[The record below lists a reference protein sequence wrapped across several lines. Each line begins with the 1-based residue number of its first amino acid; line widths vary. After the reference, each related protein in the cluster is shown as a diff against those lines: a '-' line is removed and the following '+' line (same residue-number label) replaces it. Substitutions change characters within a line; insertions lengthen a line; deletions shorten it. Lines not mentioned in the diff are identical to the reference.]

1 MLKILISAGLLLFSI
16 SVFSQSQR
24 LDSLLI
30 VLKSEIQKEQEH
42 DSQKY
47 NRIERLKRDLAQ
59 HHGVTFKQQYSQ
71 LSAIFDEYRSFK
83 FDSAYTWV
91 NRMASIAIRS
101 GDRYRLFNAQILKGN
116 ILMGSGYYK
125 EAFDL
130 LAQVDTNHLSKA
142 SISDLYFLRARL
154 NAAIGNYN
162 NNTNFSN
169 QYLEQSDRDF
179 KVADV
184 NNSGANEFENIIDL
198 AFKKDSIKGTH
209 YTANYFYNYI
219 TSHHLLA
226 HNLAMVSTRLSYAYT
241 GHEKAIFLALAAIND
256 IRSSAKENSAI
267 MMLGQEMYR
276 MNRFTD
282 AYQFIQEAISNA
294 SFYGARGHAI
304 QAGEIL
310 PIIAS
315 KIIAQKQ
322 HDKDRLLLGLLVF
335 MIAAIALFFALYI
348 YRKQL
353 KLIQENEQVIREK
366 NQDLE
371 RINKKLK
378 EASRVKEELIGLF
391 FKTSSSHL
399 EKMDK
404 VTRKT
409 QHSIKL
415 GKYSE
420 ANTILKSINIE
431 KEKTDLYETLDKVF
445 LTLFP
450 NFPASFNALLK
461 EKDQIWPKEGEALNP
476 TLRIFALIRLGV
488 TDMQAVARIL
498 DYSISTVYTYKAR
511 VKAKALI
518 SPEEFERQVMN
529 IEFLDQ

>member
-30 VLKSEIQKEQEH
+30 VLKNEIQKEQKY

-47 NRIERLKRDLAQ
+47 NRIERLKRDLVQ
-59 HHGVTFKQQYSQ
+59 HRAVTFKQQYSQ
-71 LSAIFDEYRSFK
+71 LSALFDEYRSFK

-116 ILMGSGYYK
+116 ILMGSGYY
-125 EAFDL
+125 
-130 LAQVDTNHLSKA
+130 LSKA
-142 SISDLYFLRARL
+142 SKSDLYFLRARL
-154 NAAIGNYN
+154 NAAIGNYS
-162 NNTNFSN
+162 NNTNFSH
-169 QYLEQSDRDF
+169 QYFEQSDRDF
-179 KVADV
+179 KVADI
-184 NNSGANEFENIIDL
+184 NNIAANEFENIVDL
-198 AFKKDSIKGTH
+198 AFKKDSLRGTQ

-219 TSHHLLA
+219 TGHHLLA

-241 GHEKAIFLALAAIND
+241 GNEKAIFLALAAIND

-276 MNRFTD
+276 MKRFTD

-304 QAGEIL
+304 QAGDIL
-310 PIIAS
+310 PMIAS

-353 KLIQENEQVIREK
+353 KLIQANEQVIREK

-409 QHSIKL
+409 QHNIKL

-420 ANTILKSINIE
+420 ANTVLKSINIE
-431 KEKTDLYETLDKVF
+431 KEKTELYETLDKVF